1 LPTAPGNVNSGRLFG
16 SRGVR
21 DIVSK
26 VEPVAS
32 AITYD
37 DFRKVDIR
45 VGTIVAA
52 EAFPEARRPAYKLK
66 VDFGD
71 SIGVRR
77 TSVQIVPNYKLEDL
91 VGRQVAAVV
100 NFPPKQIGPFMSE
113 VLVLGFGDEGD
124 NVTLIRPDKTV
135 PNGGRLY

>member
-1 LPTAPGNVNSGRLFG
+1 
-16 SRGVR
+16 
-21 DIVSK
+21 VSK

-37 DFRKVDIR
+37 DFRRVDIR

-77 TSVQIVPNYKLEDL
+77 TSVQIVPNYKLDEL

-100 NFPPKQIGPFMSE
+100 NFPLKQIGPFMSE
-113 VLVLGFGDEGD
+113 VLVLGFGDEAG
-124 NVTLIRPDKTV
+124 NVTMIRPDKTV

>member
-1 LPTAPGNVNSGRLFG
+1 M
-16 SRGVR
+16 
-21 DIVSK
+21 SK

-71 SIGVRR
+71 SHRR
-77 TSVQIVPNYKLEDL
+77 APHFRADRAEL
-91 VGRQVAAVV
+91 QV
-100 NFPPKQIGPFMSE
+100 
-113 VLVLGFGDEGD
+113 
-124 NVTLIRPDKTV
+124 
-135 PNGGRLY
+135 